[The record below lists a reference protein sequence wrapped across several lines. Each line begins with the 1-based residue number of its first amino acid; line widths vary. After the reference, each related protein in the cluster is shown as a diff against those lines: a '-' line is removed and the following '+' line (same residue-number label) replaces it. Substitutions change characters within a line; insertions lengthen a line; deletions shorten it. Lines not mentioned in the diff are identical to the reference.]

1 MSHPA
6 VMLLRGACFFLHM
19 SDIFELFKK
28 ISSSSPAQG
37 APEFI
42 VAGLGNP
49 GREYA
54 FTRHNAGFLAM
65 DYLTEKRNL
74 GDLRTSRFR
83 SLVLQTVLDGKKVL
97 LMKPQTYM
105 NDSGEAV
112 REAADFYRISPERIL
127 VISDDVAQ
135 EPGRMRIRRSGSDG
149 GQKGLRSV
157 IEHLGTDAFPRIRI
171 GVGAK
176 PHPDYPMADWV
187 LGRIPEE
194 DQKKIFSVLG
204 CVAEAVPMVLDGR
217 FDDAMSKFNGVS
229 F

>member
-1 MSHPA
+1 MT
-6 VMLLRGACFFLHM
+6 
-19 SDIFELFKK
+19 DIFELFKK
-28 ISSSSPAQG
+28 ISSPTSSGQG
-37 APEFI
+37 APEFL

-74 GDLRTSRFR
+74 GDLRTSRFK
-83 SLVLQTVLDGKKVL
+83 SLVLQTEVEGHKVL

-105 NDSGEAV
+105 NASGEAV
-112 REAADFYRISPERIL
+112 REAADFYKIPPEKII

-149 GQKGLRSV
+149 GQKGLRSI

-187 LGRIPEE
+187 LSRIPEE

-204 CVAEAVPMVLDGR
+204 CVSDALPLLFDGR
-217 FDDAMSKFNGVS
+217 IEDAMSRYNGVS

>member
-1 MSHPA
+1 MT
-6 VMLLRGACFFLHM
+6 
-19 SDIFELFKK
+19 DIFELFKK
-28 ISSSSPAQG
+28 ISASSSSTQG
-37 APEFI
+37 APEFL

-49 GREYA
+49 GKEYA

-65 DYLTEKRNL
+65 DYLTEKHGL
-74 GDLRTSRFR
+74 GDLRTSRFK
-83 SLVLQTVLDGKKVL
+83 SLVLLTELCGHKVL

-105 NDSGEAV
+105 NASGEAV
-112 REAADFYRISPERIL
+112 REAADFYKIPPEKIL

-149 GQKGLRSV
+149 GQKGLRSI

-194 DQKKIFSVLG
+194 HQKQLFSVFG
-204 CVAEAVPMVLDGR
+204 CVSEAVPMILDGR
-217 FDDAMSKFNGVS
+217 FDDAMSKFNGVQ

>member
-1 MSHPA
+1 
-6 VMLLRGACFFLHM
+6 M
-19 SDIFELFKK
+19 SDIFELFKR
-28 ISSSSPAQG
+28 ISPAASSSHG
-37 APEFI
+37 APEFL

-49 GREYA
+49 GREYT

-65 DYLTEKRNL
+65 DYMTEKRKL
-74 GDLRTSRFR
+74 GDLRTSRFK
-83 SLVLQTVLDGKKVL
+83 SLILQTELEGKRVL

-105 NDSGEAV
+105 NASREAV
-112 REAADFYRISPERIL
+112 REAADFYKIPPEKIL

-135 EPGRMRIRRSGSDG
+135 EPGHMRIRRSGSDG
-149 GQKGLRSV
+149 GQKGLRSI

-176 PHPDYPMADWV
+176 PRPDYPMADWV

-194 DQKKIFSVLG
+194 DREKIFSVLG
-204 CVAEAVPMVLDGR
+204 CVSEAVPMLLDGR
-217 FDDAMSKFNGVS
+217 FDDAMSRFNGVS

>member
-1 MSHPA
+1 
-6 VMLLRGACFFLHM
+6 M

-28 ISSSSPAQG
+28 IPPAASTSQG
-37 APEFI
+37 APEFL

-49 GREYA
+49 GREYT

-65 DYLTEKRNL
+65 DYMTERRKL
-74 GDLRTSRFR
+74 GDLRTSRFK
-83 SLVLQTVLDGKKVL
+83 SLILQTELDGHKVL

-112 REAADFYRISPERIL
+112 REAADFYKIPPEKIL
-127 VISDDVAQ
+127 VLSDDVAQ
-135 EPGRMRIRRSGSDG
+135 EPGHMRIRRSGSDG
-149 GQKGLRSV
+149 GQKGLRSI

-176 PHPDYPMADWV
+176 PRPDYPMADWV

-194 DQKKIFSVLG
+194 DREKIFSVLG
-204 CVAEAVPMVLDGR
+204 CVSEAVPMLLDGR
-217 FDDAMSKFNGVS
+217 FDDAMSRFNGVS